1 MGFCQIKSN
10 EHKGG
15 FLLAIIFV
23 GLIMSQSDASTR
35 SENFDD
41 LFVSKPEDIEQNSSK
56 LLLKQKKTW

>member
-1 MGFCQIKSN
+1 M
-10 EHKGG
+10 G